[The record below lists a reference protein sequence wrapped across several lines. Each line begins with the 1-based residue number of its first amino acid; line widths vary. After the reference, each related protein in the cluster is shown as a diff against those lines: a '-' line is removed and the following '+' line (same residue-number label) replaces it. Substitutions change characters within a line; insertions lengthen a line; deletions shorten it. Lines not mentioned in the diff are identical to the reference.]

1 MNIWGIGVA
10 TAAAAFPLLSH
21 AAANAQVNI
30 EGQPKVYFIYFNVKD
45 DRGWAPAQEEA
56 RVRVM
61 AVREEIVSGTRHV
74 SQGPISD
81 KDGNLS
87 FVGATR
93 PLHDRYI

>member
-1 MNIWGIGVA
+1 
-10 TAAAAFPLLSH
+10 
-21 AAANAQVNI
+21 
-30 EGQPKVYFIYFNVKD
+30 
-45 DRGWAPAQEEA
+45 
-56 RVRVM
+56 M
-61 AVREEIVSGTRHV
+61 AEREEIVSGTRHV